1 MINLKMRWK
10 TFLVVFAAAG
20 VLVFNISLL
29 NHTAAQ
35 KKDSK
40 TAAQAEPLTALD
52 KLEIMELAARFET
65 ALDAENEKDFLAT
78 FTEDGELIAFGA
90 ASKGRSG
97 QRDSFYQMLNTFA
110 RGKRHCSMNQIIE
123 GDSRQAVMKSYLVVF
138 NRDDLQRGG
147 SAAIKDTAVKVN
159 GKWLLKSRE
168 INVDPSF
175 QKLPQK

>member
-1 MINLKMRWK
+1 MITLRFKRK
-10 TFLVVFAAAG
+10 TSLLVVSAVCF
-20 VLVFNISLL
+20 LVFNIVLPANAS
-29 NHTAAQ
+29 AQ
-35 KKDSK
+35 KKVINS
-40 TAAQAEPLTALD
+40 ASRAEPLSALD

-65 ALDAENEKDFLAT
+65 ALDAENEKDFLGT

-97 QRDSFYQMLNTFA
+97 QRDIFYQMLNTFA

-123 GDSRQAVMKSYLVVF
+123 GDSRQAVMNSYLVVF
-138 NRDDLQRGG
+138 NRDDLERGG
-147 SAAIKDTAVKVN
+147 SAAIKDTAVKVG

-175 QKLPQK
+175 QKLLQK